1 MNIAAID
8 IIFIALGLILI
19 IRCALRG
26 FIGELMSMASVVL
39 GVLGGIFFYR
49 SGAAFIRE
57 KFLDVKILP
66 EMLAFIALFLI
77 IFMAVKI
84 LEYLLQDIILRINLG
99 GVDRFLG
106 IIFGI
111 GEGILLICLA
121 LFLLSVQPLFDPA
134 PFLERSFFARLL
146 MPFVGA
152 VSRFVIP
159 PGEI

>member
-26 FIGELMSMASVVL
+26 FIEELMSMASVVL
-39 GVLGGIFFYR
+39 GLLGGIVFYR
-49 SGAAFIRE
+49 SGAVFIRE

-77 IFMAVKI
+77 VFVAVKI
-84 LEYLLQDIILRINLG
+84 LEYILRDIILRINLG

-106 IIFGI
+106 IIFGM
-111 GEGILLICLA
+111 GEGILLICVV
-121 LFLLSVQPLFDPA
+121 LFLLSVQPLFDPV
-134 PFLERSFFARLL
+134 PLLERSFFARLF
-146 MPFVGA
+146 MPLVGT
-152 VSRFVIP
+152 VSRLVIP
-159 PGEI
+159 GEL

>member
-1 MNIAAID
+1 MNIAPID

-19 IRCALRG
+19 VRCALRG
-26 FIGELMSMASVVL
+26 LIEELMSVASVVL
-39 GVLGGIFFYR
+39 GVLGGIFLYR
-49 SGAAFIRE
+49 SGAVFIRE

-77 IFMAVKI
+77 FFVAVKI
-84 LEYLLQDIILRINLG
+84 LEYILRDIIIRINLG

-111 GEGILLICLA
+111 GEGVLLICA
-121 LFLLSVQPLFDPA
+121 VLFLLSVQPLVDSA
-134 PFLERSFFARLL
+134 PILERSFFARLFL
-146 MPFVGA
+146 PLVQTAMRSA
-152 VSRFVIP
+152 IP